1 MKYDIYIPGGP
12 KNEAGLVLDQM
23 MKEENPGV
31 SYADMMRYRISGAA
45 SEECTDI
52 YFVVHKDGVCYSR
65 LWHGWGKHE
74 DAIGNFGN
82 FKTLEECRG
91 KGIGKEVMKLWHQDI
106 VTRKDLPLGLFCSSK
121 LITFQYFYR
130 PVGFRPAIKGA
141 EAGPLY
147 LPLGNSP
154 ETFQQFCDMYYQP
167 SDFLIS
173 RPATV
178 QYRHELDLLLRF
190 ALQDMGKEFR
200 IGDNVKMEE
209 CLLYKPGQ
217 ANMLFTEQGRCV
229 GWEVDGGIQ
238 VHPRYEHC
246 KIERE

>member
-1 MKYDIYIPGGP
+1 MKYEIYIPGEP
-12 KNEAGLVLDQM
+12 KNEAGLALDQM
-23 MKEENPGV
+23 MKDEKIGT
-31 SYADMMRYRISGAA
+31 SYADMIRYRASGAA
-45 SEECTDI
+45 SKECTDI
-52 YFVVHKDGVCYSR
+52 YFVAHEDGIGYSR

-74 DAIGNFGN
+74 NAIGNFGN
-82 FKTLEECRG
+82 FKTLEECQG
-91 KGIGKEVMKLWHQDI
+91 KGIGKEMMKLWHQDI
-106 VTRKDLPLGLFCSSK
+106 TTRENLPLGLFCTSR
-121 LITFQYFYR
+121 LHTHNYFYR
-130 PVGFRPAIKGA
+130 PVGFRAAIRGM

-217 ANMLFTEQGRCV
+217 ANMLFTEQGKCV
-229 GWEVDGGIQ
+229 GWEIDGGIQ
-238 VHPRYEHC
+238 VHPQYEHL
-246 KIERE
+246 KIER